1 MDIRRFD
8 VAVIGGG
15 TGGVQ
20 AARAACEMGRRVYLC
35 ESTDWVGGQLTS
47 QAVPPDEHFW
57 IEEQGATQSYL
68 QYRRDVRDCYRNDP
82 FASDDMKNRAFF
94 CPGQSW
100 VSRIAHSPKL
110 AHQLLMKSLQPHL
123 ASGMLTL
130 ELNTVCTNAEVFG
143 DRIHTVTVH
152 HADGS
157 EDRIEADYFL
167 DATDCGDLLALS
179 GTEYSIGAESKAET
193 GERHAPEQAN
203 PQDQQ
208 PITWVAALAM
218 DKERQPMKKPDSYDD
233 FSSRITEGVPH
244 LGWQA
249 YTHAGL
255 RRYGMFNG
263 DVEPNSLGLWT
274 YRRIQYP
281 PFYTD
286 DRPEISLLNWPQN
299 DYLWGNVIDDPN
311 ASYHLQQAR
320 ELTLCCA
327 YWLWEQGYPVRLDG
341 EPVGTKDG
349 LAKAPYIRESRR
361 LKAKHT
367 IVEEEV
373 AECVNP
379 TPVQLADSVGVGQY
393 AMDLHLTTQTHT
405 TMYQPAK
412 RFEIPLSAMIPVRMK
427 NLLPAA
433 KNIGATHVTGGCFRL
448 HPVEWTVGEAAGT
461 LSCFCLERGCTPG
474 DVLDHHLKEF
484 QSLLVSKGFQLHWKL

>member
-1 MDIRRFD
+1 
-8 VAVIGGG
+8 
-15 TGGVQ
+15 
-20 AARAACEMGRRVYLC
+20 MGRRVYLC
-35 ESTDWVGGQLTS
+35 EGTDWVGGQLTS

-57 IEEQGATQSYL
+57 IEEQGATKTYL
-68 QYRRDVRDCYRNDP
+68 QYRKSVRNQYRSDP
-82 FASDDMKNRAFF
+82 RASEDMKNREFF

-110 AHQLLMKSLQPHL
+110 AHKLLVQSLQPCL
-123 ASGMLTL
+123 DSGMLTL
-130 ELNTVCTNAEVFG
+130 ELNTLCTLAEVHG
-143 DRIHTVTVH
+143 DTVHAVTVR
-152 HADGS
+152 HADGT
-157 EDRIEADYFL
+157 ENRIEAAYFL
-167 DATDCGDLLALS
+167 DATDCGDLLPLT
-179 GTEYSIGAESKAET
+179 GTEYAIGAESKAET
-193 GERHAPEQAN
+193 GEAHAPETAN
-203 PQDQQ
+203 PLDHQ
-208 PITWVAALAM
+208 PITWVAALAL
-218 DKERQPMKKPDSYDD
+218 DKERQPMKKPDSYED
-233 FSSRITEGVPH
+233 FSARITEGVPH

-249 YTHAGL
+249 FTHAGL

-311 ASYHLQQAR
+311 AGYHLQQAR

-341 EPVGTKDG
+341 EHVGTADG

-361 LKAKHT
+361 IKAKRT
-367 IVEEEV
+367 VVEEEV
-373 AECVNP
+373 AEAVNP
-379 TPVQLADSVGVGQY
+379 TPVQLMDSVGVGQY

-412 RFEIPLSAMIPVRMK
+412 RFEIPLSAMIPIRMK

-461 LSCFCLERGCTPG
+461 LSAYC
-474 DVLDHHLKEF
+474 LDHHCTPEDVLNTRLKDF
-484 QSLLVSKGFQLHWKL
+484 QNLLVQKGFQLHWIL